1 MTIRA
6 SRATINGFLEVIKV
20 HLAHLSLK
28 YAGAQLKVSHLC
40 CHEAHTSQL
49 QHQSYRSSESY
60 EREIRSR
67 WVLQRAILQQQEL
80 LVI

>member
-28 YAGAQLKVSHLC
+28 YAGALLKVSHLC
-40 CHEAHTSQL
+40 CHEAHTFQL
-49 QHQSYRSSESY
+49 QHQ
-60 EREIRSR
+60 
-67 WVLQRAILQQQEL
+67 
-80 LVI
+80 